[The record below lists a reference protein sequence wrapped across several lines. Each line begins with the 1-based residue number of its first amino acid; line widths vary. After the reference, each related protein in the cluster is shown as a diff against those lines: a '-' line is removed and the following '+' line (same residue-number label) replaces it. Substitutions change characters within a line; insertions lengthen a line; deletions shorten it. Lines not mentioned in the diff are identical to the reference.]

1 MDKNGMTYAEYYEII
16 KIELKKLNLIGQD
29 LNQKNMFFSKCC
41 TVKNDIVTLGF
52 PKIQEILNDVRGKEN
67 LKKVLECVFGSDFF
81 DDLTKEK
88 QEESK
93 KKNIF
98 TKYDLDEDD
107 FLGKVYGNR
116 YNLEF
121 KRPTSWDDMII
132 FLSNVFEVINNNFIS
147 DASKVTYRR
156 VAFVFN
162 RLIESTYANNLAESR
177 ETNFVSN
184 NYNEFLSAIDEK
196 RMVNIDEKTYPL
208 IKNILNKDSRKFELL
223 EDPKDKKIGFGDAFV
238 MFCELYN
245 NELEKVQK
253 TISDN
258 KTQSKIET
266 KVNKYYKRIK
276 NMSFNKLENK
286 NFPKY
291 NNENYVQI
299 IKGIIDR
306 FLKDLNED
314 EKWLPYYTVAQM
326 HYASYFKT
334 KYYDE
339 DNFNKELENS
349 CGGKNK

>member
-1 MDKNGMTYAEYYEII
+1 MDKNGMTYAEYYEIV
-16 KIELKKLNLIGQD
+16 KIELKKLDLIRKD
-29 LNQKNMFFSKCC
+29 LNQKNTVFSKCC
-41 TVKNDIVTLGF
+41 EVKNDIVTLGF
-52 PKIQEILNDVRGKEN
+52 ARMQEILNDVRGKEN
-67 LKKVLECVFGSDFF
+67 FKKVLECVFGSDFF

-88 QEESK
+88 QEEYK
-93 KKNIF
+93 KKDVF

-107 FLGKVYGNR
+107 FLGKIYGKR

-121 KRPTSWDDMII
+121 KKPTSWDDMILFLNNI
-132 FLSNVFEVINNNFIS
+132 FKVINNNYIS
-147 DASKVTYRR
+147 DISKDMYHRIL
-156 VAFVFN
+156 FVFN
-162 RLIESTYANNLAESR
+162 RLVESTYANNLAESR
-177 ETNFVSN
+177 EANFISN
-184 NYNEFLSAIDEK
+184 TYNEFLSAFEK
-196 RMVNIDEKTYPL
+196 NKAVNIDEKTYPL
-208 IKNILNKDSRKFELL
+208 IKRILNKDSRKAISL
-223 EDPKDKKIGFGDAFV
+223 EDSKEKEMGFGDTFI

-253 TISDN
+253 TILEN
-258 KTQSKIET
+258 KAQSKIET
-266 KVNKYYKRIK
+266 QINKYHKRIK
-276 NMSFNKLENK
+276 NMPFDKLENK

-299 IKGIIDR
+299 IKGIIGR

-314 EKWLPYYTVAQM
+314 EKWLPYYTASQM